1 MLTPRKQT
9 MNDDGTASMPA
20 TPPVRTVTDNGQQ
33 DDGEEG
39 LEDWEVDQ
47 DDQDFV
53 SEYSGIGSAGND
65 GVLIVSGEDDD
76 SNDESAADL
85 SLLFRTAAA
94 LSLPGT
100 DCSVPTDPGS
110 IDVAFER
117 GVSTNNLLEVPF
129 SKHST
134 MVAMVDGSAQ
144 TEGQAPKIDLVKVI
158 GSVGFVVMA
167 VALALLAWDRNAW
180 RALALSQ
187 QNELSLLKNELMV
200 MNDHLA
206 LAKNASN
213 AAMDILSLKNWRT
226 QSKEESNANA
236 SANATEEMEWE
247 QKDVKSTVL
256 LADNCW
262 FKAEANIKLGDC
274 ASNAKDGLGCV
285 SSSVYQAFEGLGKA
299 FWETAV
305 FLKEGDANLVFNG
318 KPLQAGIT
326 VDGLVEASNAI
337 ASATVAATDAMWS
350 VVSQAS
356 QVMDDSILY
365 AVGQTRDVI
374 EDATYT
380 MRYAADQTK
389 FVINDAAYTIH
400 QG

>member
-1 MLTPRKQT
+1 MSDAR
-9 MNDDGTASMPA
+9 N
-20 TPPVRTVTDNGQQ
+20 VTDN
-33 DDGEEG
+33 DGEEG

-47 DDQDFV
+47 DLV
-53 SEYSGIGSAGND
+53 SEYSGIGSAGKD

-100 DCSVPTDPGS
+100 DCSVPTDTGR
-110 IDVAFER
+110 IDIAFER

-129 SKHST
+129 SKHSA

-144 TEGQAPKIDLVKVI
+144 TDRQAPKIDLVKVI

-167 VALALLAWDRNAW
+167 VALALLAWDRDAW

-226 QSKEESNANA
+226 KSKEESN
-236 SANATEEMEWE
+236 ANATEEMEWE
-247 QKDVKSTVL
+247 QKDAKSTVL

-262 FKAEANIKLGDC
+262 FKAEANFKLGDC

-305 FLKEGDANLVFNG
+305 LLKEGDTSLVFNG

-326 VDGLVEASNAI
+326 VDGIVEASNAI

-380 MRYAADQTK
+380 MRYAMDQTK
-389 FVINDAAYTIH
+389 FVIKDAA
-400 QG
+400 

>member
-1 MLTPRKQT
+1 MLTPRKRT
-9 MNDDGTASMPA
+9 MSDARN
-20 TPPVRTVTDNGQQ
+20 VTDN
-33 DDGEEG
+33 DGEEG

-47 DDQDFV
+47 DLV
-53 SEYSGIGSAGND
+53 SEYSGIGSAGKD

-129 SKHST
+129 SKHSA

-144 TEGQAPKIDLVKVI
+144 TDRQAPKIDLVKVI

-167 VALALLAWDRNAW
+167 VALALLAWDRDAW

-236 SANATEEMEWE
+236 TEEMEWE
-247 QKDVKSTVL
+247 QKDAKSTVL

-262 FKAEANIKLGDC
+262 FKAEANFKLGDC

-305 FLKEGDANLVFNG
+305 LLKEGDTSLVFNG

-326 VDGLVEASNAI
+326 VDGIVEASNAI

-389 FVINDAAYTIH
+389 FVIKDAAYTIR